1 MKSIYA
7 VATAAMVAGAV
18 LVGAIAADAPSRPP
32 GVSADAWAPI
42 SDTVGVVLVAQ
53 MPAAGDTGA
62 VSDPQ
67 ALGPRQ
73 APLVGAG
80 GAILT
85 PPTTGYLMVKRG
97 GTWQRLIL
105 IEPLKGPGSAG

>member
-7 VATAAMVAGAV
+7 AAAVAIVAGAV
-18 LVGAIAADAPSRPP
+18 LAGAIAAEAPSRPP

-42 SDTVGVVLVAQ
+42 SDTVGVVLVAR
-53 MPAAGDTGA
+53 MPAAGEVDTLP
-62 VSDPQ
+62 DP
-67 ALGPRQ
+67 ASVGPRQ
-73 APLVGAG
+73 GPLAGAG

-85 PPTTGYLMVKRG
+85 PPTTGYLMVRRG

-105 IEPLKGPGSAG
+105 IEPLKGPGTAG

>member
-7 VATAAMVAGAV
+7 VAAVALVAGAV
-18 LVGAIAADAPSRPP
+18 LVGATAADAPSRPP

-53 MPAAGDTGA
+53 MTAAGEMGA
-62 VSDPQ
+62 LP
-67 ALGPRQ
+67 
-73 APLVGAG
+73 APASQGQREVPHVDAG
-80 GAILT
+80 GAILI

>member
-7 VATAAMVAGAV
+7 VAAAAMVAGAV
-18 LVGAIAADAPSRPP
+18 LVGAIAADAPNRPP

-53 MPAAGDTGA
+53 MPAAGE
-62 VSDPQ
+62 
-67 ALGPRQ
+67 
-73 APLVGAG
+73 VGALPEPGSQGQRQVPNVGVG
-80 GAILT
+80 GAILI
-85 PPTTGYLMVKRG
+85 PPATGYLMVKRG

-105 IEPLKGPGSAG
+105 IEPLKGPGTAG

>member
-1 MKSIYA
+1 
-7 VATAAMVAGAV
+7 MVAGAV
-18 LVGAIAADAPSRPP
+18 LVAAIAADAPSRPP

-53 MPAAGDTGA
+53 MTAAGDVGA
-62 VSDPQ
+62 LPAPGS
-67 ALGPRQ
+67 LGPWQ
-73 APLVGAG
+73 ESLGGAG
-80 GAILT
+80 GAILI

>member
-1 MKSIYA
+1 MKSIYS
-7 VATAAMVAGAV
+7 VAAAAMVAGAV

-53 MPAAGDTGA
+53 MTAAGEI
-62 VSDPQ
+62 SPSPDPGIQ
-67 ALGPRQ
+67 ARQGPH
-73 APLVGAG
+73 LDAG

-105 IEPLKGPGSAG
+105 IEPLKGPGTAG

>member
-1 MKSIYA
+1 MKSIYTA
-7 VATAAMVAGAV
+7 ATVAMVAGAV

-42 SDTVGVVLVAQ
+42 SDTVGVVLVTQ
-53 MPAAGDTGA
+53 MSAAGEVGA
-62 VSDPQ
+62 LPDPDSQ
-67 ALGPRQ
+67 GQRQVPRFD
-73 APLVGAG
+73 AG

-97 GTWQRLIL
+97 RIWQRLIL

>member
-7 VATAAMVAGAV
+7 VAAVAMVAGAV
-18 LVGAIAADAPSRPP
+18 LVGAIAVDAPSRPP
-32 GVSADAWAPI
+32 GVSADAWAPV
-42 SDTVGVVLVAQ
+42 SDTVGVVLGAQ
-53 MPAAGDTGA
+53 
-62 VSDPQ
+62 
-67 ALGPRQ
+67 RQ
-73 APLVGAG
+73 VPHVDAG

-97 GTWQRLIL
+97 GTWQWLIL